1 MFKFINSIVI
11 FIIIIMCC
19 YLYKK
24 YEDKM
29 LIKEN
34 DEYYLIRKHFL
45 IEEDSITLSKKPM
58 MFIHIDYE
66 YNSRNWMSFG
76 SRSSC
81 ELNIPFLYFTLK
93 SIISHCDKSFNIC
106 IIDDSSFKKLIPYWD
121 INIEKLPNPI
131 KQYVRQLGIIKLL
144 DKYGGIN
151 VPLSFLCFRDLIDMY
166 DNNINNISNVFV
178 CQTNDNNITNTYH
191 KFYPS
196 IDFMGCSKN
205 NTYMKELIH
214 FMELNISQDFTDQTK
229 ILGNFDRWL
238 NDKIEK
244 NIIKLVDGLYIGIK
258 NNNGTSILL
267 DDLMSDQYLNLNDEA
282 YGILIPVKQLLLR
295 RKYEYYCRLSKIQIL
310 EANCIL
316 SKHILIANVPE
327 TEAFDSIINNDV
339 SGNEKSSRGIIGW
352 WMTNLKPPMW
362 GQKPLMVASKDN
374 VIQLMHP
381 AK

>member
-131 KQYVRQLGIIKLL
+131 KQYVRQLGIIKL
-144 DKYGGIN
+144 
-151 VPLSFLCFRDLIDMY
+151 F
-166 DNNINNISNVFV
+166 
-178 CQTNDNNITNTYH
+178 
-191 KFYPS
+191 
-196 IDFMGCSKN
+196 
-205 NTYMKELIH
+205 
-214 FMELNISQDFTDQTK
+214 SQF
-229 ILGNFDRWL
+229 
-238 NDKIEK
+238 E
-244 NIIKLVDGLYIGIK
+244 IK
-258 NNNGTSILL
+258 
-267 DDLMSDQYLNLNDEA
+267 
-282 YGILIPVKQLLLR
+282 
-295 RKYEYYCRLSKIQIL
+295 
-310 EANCIL
+310 
-316 SKHILIANVPE
+316 
-327 TEAFDSIINNDV
+327 
-339 SGNEKSSRGIIGW
+339 
-352 WMTNLKPPMW
+352 
-362 GQKPLMVASKDN
+362 
-374 VIQLMHP
+374 
-381 AK
+381 